1 MKRLAIIVVALLLFI
16 SCSKEND
23 QKQICNLADPIN
35 ELPWLKEIK
44 SSLTNCTSEV
54 SIVQATYQSQ
64 TVFYTAITDPLFD
77 GIQSYTLLNCEG
89 KVVEIIN
96 ADNMQNF
103 LANISDVKNLYRCQK

>member
-1 MKRLAIIVVALLLFI
+1 MKQLLTISIAIFLFI
-16 SCSKEND
+16 SCTKEKNE
-23 QKQICNLADPIN
+23 NLNCVLTDPID

-44 SSLTNCTSEV
+44 NSLTNCTSEV
-54 SIVQATYQSQ
+54 SIIQANYQSQ